1 MLVVG
6 LALWLFAVPQ
16 DRPAGAPVSDTVAAA
31 KTLYAS
37 GAYEEAI
44 ARLGSPDAP
53 DASAEGEQYRALCLL
68 ALGRADDARRAVEQL
83 VTRNPF
89 FTLYNADVSPR
100 LVTLLRDVRR
110 RVLPA
115 RIRSLYASAKV
126 DFEQRQYPKAAT
138 QLNEMIMLLADE
150 DLAADQASFGDLKL
164 LAEGFLLLAEREIAA
179 AARAAE
185 IGVARPAERTD
196 PAPVP
201 VRLYSVEDRDVV
213 APIEISR
220 TMPAWTLPN
229 NAAQAVEYRGVLR
242 IVIDE
247 QGKVELA
254 ALMAPVS
261 PSYDPMLIAAAKEW
275 TFKPAMKNGSPVKY
289 QKLIGVVLKPR

>member
-1 MLVVG
+1 MLAIG
-6 LALWLFAVPQ
+6 LALWLLALPQ

-31 KTLYAS
+31 KTLYAA

-53 DASAEGEQYRALCLL
+53 GASAEGEQYRALCLL
-68 ALGRADDARRAVEQL
+68 ALGRSDDAKLAIEQL

-89 FTLYNADVSPR
+89 FTLYNSDVSPR

-115 RIRSLYASAKV
+115 RVRSLYAAARV
-126 DFEQRQYPKAAT
+126 DFEQRQYSKAAT

-164 LAEGFLLLAEREIAA
+164 LAEGFLLLSEREIAA
-179 AARAAE
+179 ATRAAE
-185 IGVARPAERTD
+185 IGVAKPAERTD

-213 APIEISR
+213 APVEVSR

-247 QGKVELA
+247 QGRVELA
-254 ALMAPVS
+254 ALMQPVS
-261 PSYDPMLIAAAKEW
+261 PSYDPVLIAAAKDW
-275 TFKPAMKNGSPVKY
+275 KFKPAMKNGSPVRY